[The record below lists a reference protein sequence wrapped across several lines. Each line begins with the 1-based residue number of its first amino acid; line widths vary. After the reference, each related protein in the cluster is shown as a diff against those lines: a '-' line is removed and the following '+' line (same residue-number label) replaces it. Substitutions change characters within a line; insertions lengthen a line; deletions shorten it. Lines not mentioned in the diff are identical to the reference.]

1 MTPPFMAVE
10 FMHPDFG
17 KGPADPGGVPA
28 SELGLR
34 WTPDLRL
41 ATVSEAAAIR
51 QSLLMLLTT
60 RPGERVMRPA
70 YGCNLRALA
79 FEPNDDTTAGL
90 AMHYVRQAIARWEPR
105 VEIVRLDVARRQTSR
120 AQSRRGPGDEADAP
134 ISVADPD
141 SVLTIVVEY
150 RVLASSERDRLDV
163 PVSLSGRDV

>member
-1 MTPPFMAVE
+1 MIPPFMALE

-41 ATVSEAAAIR
+41 STVGDAAAIR

-105 VEIVRLDVARRQTSR
+105 VEVVRLDVARRQSPRARTRDSR
-120 AQSRRGPGDEADAP
+120 DGADQP
-134 ISVADPD
+134 IAVADPD
-141 SVLTIVVEY
+141 SVLTIIVEY
-150 RVLASSERDRLDV
+150 RVLASDQRDRLDV